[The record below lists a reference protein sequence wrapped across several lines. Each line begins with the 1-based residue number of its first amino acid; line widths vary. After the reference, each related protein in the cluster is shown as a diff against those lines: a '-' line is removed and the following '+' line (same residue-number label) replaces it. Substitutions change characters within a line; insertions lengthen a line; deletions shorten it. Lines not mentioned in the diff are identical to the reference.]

1 MTSLSSPDRPAAQD
15 RSDRLS
21 TLAEQLPRFARLV
34 HAVKV
39 QQTEGRERAALVLLY
54 PLVRMGPVRQG
65 ALAGLM
71 HTDPSTISRHVGSL
85 VEGGLVKRVADETDG
100 RASRLVVTDAG
111 HAALDQLRRERESQ
125 LERVTAHWSE
135 KDLTTLA
142 TLLERLLD
150 DLNRTLPGLADC
162 PDGSPAAGSRTHRTH

>member
-1 MTSLSSPDRPAAQD
+1 
-15 RSDRLS
+15 
-21 TLAEQLPRFARLV
+21 V

-65 ALAGLM
+65 ALAELM
-71 HTDPSTISRHVGSL
+71 HTDPSTVSRHVGSL
-85 VEGGLVKRVADETDG
+85 VERGLVKRVADETDG
-100 RASRLVVTDAG
+100 RASRLVVTDSG
-111 HAALDQLRRERESQ
+111 HEALDQLRRERESH
-125 LERVTAHWSE
+125 LERVTAEWSE
-135 KDLTTLA
+135 EDLTTLA

-162 PDGSPAAGSRTHRTH
+162 PEGPPATGTDRTN